1 MNREQRKADSHDRI
15 LRSASRLL
23 RQRGIHGATVG
34 KVMARAGLTVGGFYA
49 HFRSKRALVA
59 GAFREAGEEARAFLV
74 EGLDDLGARAW
85 LRAVVGRYV
94 TAEQRDADPPRCA
107 LPATLS
113 EVARAGRP
121 EREAYVDACAR
132 LLASI
137 EPRAAE
143 LGGGRAQARDK
154 AVGLLVVCVG
164 GVALARAT
172 RGTPLSDE
180 ILGVSRRLGES
191 LAR

>member
-23 RQRGIHGATVG
+23 RQRGIQGATVG

-59 GAFREAGEEARAFLV
+59 GAFREAGQEARSFMLD
-74 EGLDDLGARAW
+74 GLDELGPRAW
-85 LRAVVGRYV
+85 LRAIVGRYV
-94 TAEQRDADPPRCA
+94 TEEHRDTDPPRCA

-113 EVARAGRP
+113 EVARAGRA

-132 LLASI
+132 LLGLL

-143 LGGGRAQARDK
+143 LGGSAAQAREK
-154 AVGLLVVCVG
+154 AVALLVVCVG

-172 RGTPLSDE
+172 RGTALSDE
-180 ILGVSRRLGES
+180 ILTASRHLGES